1 MDPKTED
8 ATLEVE
14 IERILPGG
22 LGLAHA
28 EGQSIL
34 VSLAAPGDVARVRIE
49 ERRGKAIFASI
60 VEIIKP
66 GAVRVEPP
74 CPYFGRCGGCD
85 FQQLTYDA
93 QLHAKSEI
101 IRDCLHRIA
110 RIETLP
116 EIPVVGSPEEWRYRA
131 RALWQLDP
139 ANRRLGYF
147 ERGTHTVCDVADC
160 AVLTPDLENV
170 LEQIRSH
177 LNETSGDRVR
187 QIEAAAGDEDVS
199 VEPAIN
205 RFKNKTIT
213 RKVGDETYHFSAD
226 SFFQTNHYL
235 LETLVNA
242 AVDNAAGHQ
251 AVDLYSGVGLFT
263 LPLARRFSHV
273 TAVELGKQACKFA
286 KLNLNQGGLTNVT
299 VVNQKVREWLKQISK
314 KLGAVDFLLLDPPRT
329 GAEHKTIQGILNL
342 HPQRICYV
350 SCDPATLARDLKWL
364 LEGGYK
370 LESVTGFDMFP
381 QTHHVETVVHLL
393 RS

>member
-1 MDPKTED
+1 MSASSED

-34 VSLAAPGDVARVRIE
+34 VSLAAPGDVARVKIE
-49 ERRGKAIFASI
+49 ERRGKASFASI
-60 VEIIKP
+60 VEIITP
-66 GAVRVEPP
+66 SAVRVEPP

-85 FQQLTYDA
+85 FQQLNYDA
-93 QLHAKSEI
+93 QLRAKSEI
-101 IRDCLHRIA
+101 IRDCLRRIA
-110 RIETLP
+110 RIESVP
-116 EIPVVGSPEEWRYRA
+116 EIPIVGSPEEWRYRA

-139 ANRRLGYF
+139 GNQKLGYY

-170 LEQIRSH
+170 LEEIRSK
-177 LNETSGDRVR
+177 LGEFGGERVR
-187 QIEAAAGDEDVS
+187 QIEAAAGDDDVS
-199 VEPAIN
+199 VEPPVAAFN
-205 RFKNKTIT
+205 NKIIT
-213 RKVGDETYHFSAD
+213 RKAGDETYQFMAD

-235 LETLVNA
+235 LEALVNA
-242 AVDNAAGHQ
+242 AVRSATGDQ

-263 LPLARRFSHV
+263 LPLARKFAKV
-273 TAVELGKQACKFA
+273 TAVELGAQACKFA
-286 KLNLNQGGLTNVT
+286 RFNLNHADLANVT
-299 VVNQKVREWLKQISK
+299 VINQKVKDWLRQAAK

-342 HPQRICYV
+342 NPQRVCYV

-370 LESVTGFDMFP
+370 LDSVTGFDMFP
-381 QTHHVETVVHLL
+381 QTHHVETVVHLY
-393 RS
+393 R